1 MSGAIGGLLSSFSIR
16 PTASLVMNLDATVG
30 AMPGSNITTSASF
43 DGSTQRLS
51 TTGVLASGAAEGT
64 NMGTGNFTWECWVRA
79 TASAGYQTF
88 IDTRG
93 YSTGYSAVG
102 TDGAVFGLD
111 NLSLTPYYL
120 SDSGAGATVISST
133 ISLTVNT
140 WAHVAVVRNSGTTTL
155 YVNGVS
161 GGSGAGDTTDLSAP
175 YVNIG
180 GVANL
185 GPNYLTGQISN
196 LRMVKGTA
204 VYTAG
209 FVPPTSTLRAIA
221 GTNLLLPL
229 AATVFMDMSSNLLTI
244 TNTGTVTTT
253 AQAPTLAVATTDF
266 TGTYTITT
274 TNAGATIAYNSANGG
289 VFRKST
295 SSGADSMVLGPNYVT
310 SQSYSVFMAYK
321 ISATSPGRLLNTNSE
336 ATKDWLL
343 GAYNGYPN
351 AFYPN
356 FSVNLPGSG
365 ADIVWHFAW
374 GTWNTGSSLGQLYIA
389 TSAQPTGTSF
399 TGTSGGGGGFN
410 QLRLFSR
417 VGGSEV
423 QTADIGMIRVY
434 NGVVTLA
441 QVQSQYAAFKARFG
455 Y

>member
-1 MSGAIGGLLSSFSIR
+1 MSGIMGGLLSSYSIQT
-16 PTASLVMNLDATVG
+16 PATLVMNLDATVG

-51 TTGVLASGAAEGT
+51 TTGLLATGAAEGT
-64 NMGTGNFTWECWVRA
+64 NMGTGNFTWECWVRP
-79 TASAGYQTF
+79 TASIGYQAF

-93 YSTGYSAVG
+93 QETGYSAVE
-102 TDGAVFGLD
+102 TDGAFFGL
-111 NLSLTPYYL
+111 NNNTLFPIYY
-120 SDSGAGATVISST
+120 SSGALITSSIAVT
-133 ISLTVNT
+133 LNT
-140 WAHVAVVRNSGTTTL
+140 WTHVAVVRNSGTTTL
-155 YVNGVS
+155 YVGGVS
-161 GGSGAGDTTDLSAP
+161 GGTYADSLDLSAP

-180 GVANL
+180 GTAIGGL
-185 GPNYLTGQISN
+185 WLTGQISN

-221 GTNLLLPL
+221 GTQLLLPL
-229 AATVFMDMSSNLLTI
+229 AATVFTDMSSNLLAI
-244 TNTGTVTTT
+244 TNTGTVITT
-253 AQAPTLAVATTDF
+253 AQAPTLAAATTDF
-266 TGTYTITT
+266 TGTYAITP
-274 TNAGATIAYNSANGG
+274 TNAGATITYNSANGG

-295 SSGADSMVLGPNYVT
+295 SSGADVMILGPNYVT
-310 SQSYSVFMAYK
+310 GQSYSVFMAYK
-321 ISATSPGRLLNTNSE
+321 ISATSAGRLLNTNSE

-343 GAYNGYPN
+343 GAYNGNPN

-356 FSVNLPGSG
+356 FSVNLPSTG
-365 ADIVWHFAW
+365 ADTVWHFAW
-374 GTWNTGSSLGQLYIA
+374 GTFNTGTSLGQLYTA

-399 TGTSGGGGGFN
+399 AVTNAGGGGFN

-417 VGGSEV
+417 SAGSEV

-455 Y
+455 YQ

>member
-1 MSGAIGGLLSSFSIR
+1 MSGAIGGLLSSFNIQT
-16 PTASLVMNLDATVG
+16 PAVLVMNLDATVG

-43 DGSTQRLS
+43 DGSTQLLS
-51 TTGVLASGAAEGT
+51 TTGLLATAVGSEATGT

-79 TASAGYQTF
+79 TASTGYQTF

-111 NLSLTPYYL
+111 NNTLTPYYF
-120 SDSGAGATVISST
+120 SNSGAVITST
-133 ISLTVNT
+133 INLTLNAWT
-140 WAHVAVVRNSGTTTL
+140 YVAVVRNSGTTTL

-161 GGSGAGDTTDLSAP
+161 GGSVAGDTTNLSAP

-204 VYTAG
+204 VYTAD
-209 FVPPTSTLRAIA
+209 FVPPTTTLRVIA

-229 AATVFMDMSSNLLTI
+229 TATVFTDMSSNMLEI
-244 TNTGTVTTT
+244 TNTGTVITT
-253 AQAPTLAVATTDF
+253 AQAPTLAAATTDF
-266 TGTYTITT
+266 TGTYAITT

-295 SSGADSMVLGPNYVT
+295 SSGADSMVVGPNYVT
-310 SQSYSVFMAYK
+310 SQSYTVFMAYK
-321 ISATSPGRLLNTNSE
+321 ISATSPGRLLNTASE
-336 ATKDWLL
+336 AVKDWLL
-343 GAYNGYPN
+343 GAYSGNPN

-365 ADIVWHFAW
+365 ADTVWHFAW

-417 VGGSEV
+417 AGGTEV

>member
-51 TTGVLASGAAEGT
+51 TTGSLATGITEGT

-79 TASAGYQTF
+79 TANVGYGTF

-93 YSTGYSAVG
+93 SKTGYSAVD
-102 TDGAVFGLD
+102 TDGVYFGLD
-111 NLSLTPYYL
+111 NNTLYPTYFQSTALIT
-120 SDSGAGATVISST
+120 SS
-133 ISLTVNT
+133 IALTVNT
-140 WAHVAVVRNSGTTTL
+140 WTHVAVIRNSGTTTL
-155 YVNGVS
+155 YVGGVS
-161 GGSGAGDTTDLSAP
+161 GGTYVDNLDLSAP

-180 GVANL
+180 GGAT
-185 GPNYLTGQISN
+185 YSDDFAGQISN

-209 FVPPTSTLRAIA
+209 FVPPTTTLRAIA

-229 AATVFMDMSSNLLTI
+229 TATVFTDMSSNLLAI
-244 TNTGTVTTT
+244 TNTGTVITT
-253 AQAPTLAVATTDF
+253 AQAPTLAAATTDF

-274 TNAGATIAYNSANGG
+274 TNAGATIAYSSANGG

-295 SSGADSMVLGPNYVT
+295 SLGTDSMIVGPNYVT
-310 SQSYSVFMAYK
+310 SQSYTVFMAYK
-321 ISATSPGRLLNTNSE
+321 ISATSAGRLLNTNSE
-336 ATKDWLL
+336 ASKDWLF
-343 GAYNGYPN
+343 GAYNGYPK

-365 ADIVWHFAW
+365 ADTVWHFAW
-374 GTWNTGSSLGQLYIA
+374 GTFNTGTSLGQLYTA
-389 TSAQPTGTSF
+389 TSTQPTSTSF
-399 TGTSGGGGGFN
+399 TGTNSGGGGFN

-417 VGGSEV
+417 SGGVEV

>member
-1 MSGAIGGLLSSFSIR
+1 MSGLLSSYNIQT
-16 PTASLVMNLDATVG
+16 PAALVMNLDATVG

-51 TTGVLASGAAEGT
+51 TTGLLATAVGSESTGT

-79 TASAGYQTF
+79 TASVGYGTF

-93 YSTGYSAVG
+93 SKTGYSAVD
-102 TDGAVFGLD
+102 TDGVYFGLD
-111 NLSLTPYYL
+111 NNTLYPTYFQSTALIT
-120 SDSGAGATVISST
+120 SS
-133 ISLTVNT
+133 IALTVNT
-140 WAHVAVVRNSGTTTL
+140 WTHVAVVRNSGTTTL
-155 YVNGVS
+155 YVGGVS
-161 GGSGAGDTTDLSAP
+161 GGTYVDSLDLSAP

-180 GVANL
+180 GGAVSSDDF
-185 GPNYLTGQISN
+185 TGQISN
-196 LRMVKGTA
+196 LRMIKGTA
-204 VYTAG
+204 VYTAD
-209 FVPPTSTLRAIA
+209 FVPPTTTLRAIA

-229 AATVFMDMSSNLLTI
+229 TATVFTDMSSNMLAI
-244 TNTGTVTTT
+244 TNTGTVITT

-295 SSGADSMVLGPNYVT
+295 SSGADFMVLGPNYVT

-321 ISATSPGRLLNTNSE
+321 LSATSAGRLLNTQSE
-336 ATKDWLL
+336 ASKDWLL
-343 GAYNGYPN
+343 GAYSGNPN
-351 AFYPN
+351 SFYPN

-365 ADIVWHFAW
+365 ADTVWHFAW
-374 GTWNTGSSLGQLYIA
+374 GTFNTGSSLGQLYIA

-417 VGGSEV
+417 AGGTEV

>member
-1 MSGAIGGLLSSFSIR
+1 MGGLLSSYSIQT
-16 PTASLVMNLDATVG
+16 PATLVMNLDATVG

-51 TTGVLASGAAEGT
+51 TTGLLATGAAEGT
-64 NMGTGNFTWECWVRA
+64 NMGTGNFTWECWVRP
-79 TASAGYQTF
+79 TASIGYQAF

-93 YSTGYSAVG
+93 QETGYSAVE
-102 TDGAVFGLD
+102 TDGAFFGL
-111 NLSLTPYYL
+111 NNNTLFPIYY
-120 SDSGAGATVISST
+120 SSGALITSSIAVT
-133 ISLTVNT
+133 LNT
-140 WAHVAVVRNSGTTTL
+140 WTHVAVVRNSGTTTL
-155 YVNGVS
+155 YVGGVS
-161 GGSGAGDTTDLSAP
+161 GGTYADSLDLSAP

-180 GVANL
+180 GTAIGGL
-185 GPNYLTGQISN
+185 WLTGQISN

-221 GTNLLLPL
+221 GTQLLLPL
-229 AATVFMDMSSNLLTI
+229 AATVFTDMSSNLLAI
-244 TNTGTVTTT
+244 TNTGTVITT
-253 AQAPTLAVATTDF
+253 AQAPTLAAATTDF
-266 TGTYTITT
+266 TGTYAITT
-274 TNAGATIAYNSANGG
+274 TNAGATITYNSANGG

-295 SSGADSMVLGPNYVT
+295 SSGADVMILGPNYVT
-310 SQSYSVFMAYK
+310 GQSYSVFMAYK
-321 ISATSPGRLLNTNSE
+321 ISATSAGRLLNTNSE

-343 GAYNGYPN
+343 GAYNGNPN

-356 FSVNLPGSG
+356 FSVNLPSTG
-365 ADIVWHFAW
+365 ADTVWHFAW
-374 GTWNTGSSLGQLYIA
+374 GTFNTGTSLGQLYTA

-399 TGTSGGGGGFN
+399 AVTNAGGGGFN

-417 VGGSEV
+417 SAGSEV

>member
-1 MSGAIGGLLSSFSIR
+1 MSGLLSSYNIQT
-16 PTASLVMNLDATVG
+16 PAALVMNLDATVG

-51 TTGVLASGAAEGT
+51 TTGLLATGAAEGT
-64 NMGTGNFTWECWVRA
+64 NMGTGNFTWECWVRP
-79 TASAGYQTF
+79 TASTGYQVF

-93 YSTGYSAVG
+93 QETGYSAVE
-102 TDGAVFGLD
+102 TDGAFFGL
-111 NLSLTPYYL
+111 NNNTLFPIYY
-120 SDSGAGATVISST
+120 SSGALITSSIAVT
-133 ISLTVNT
+133 LNT
-140 WAHVAVVRNSGTTTL
+140 WTHVAVVRNSGTTTL
-155 YVNGVS
+155 YVGGVS
-161 GGSGAGDTTDLSAP
+161 GGTYADSLDLSAP

-180 GVANL
+180 GTAIGGL
-185 GPNYLTGQISN
+185 WLTGQISN

-209 FVPPTSTLRAIA
+209 FVPPTTTLRAIA

-229 AATVFMDMSSNLLTI
+229 TATVFTDMSSNLLAI
-244 TNTGTVTTT
+244 TNTGTVITT
-253 AQAPTLAVATTDF
+253 AQAPTLAAATTDF
-266 TGTYTITT
+266 TGTYAITT

-295 SSGADSMVLGPNYVT
+295 SSGADVMILGPNYVT
-310 SQSYSVFMAYK
+310 GQSYTVFMAYK
-321 ISATSPGRLLNTNSE
+321 ISATSAGRLLNTNSE

-343 GAYNGYPN
+343 GAYNGYPK

-365 ADIVWHFAW
+365 ADTVWHFSW
-374 GTWNTGSSLGQLYIA
+374 GTFNTGSSLGQLYTA
-389 TSAQPTGTSF
+389 TSAQPTSTSF
-399 TGTSGGGGGFN
+399 TGTNSGGGGFN

-417 VGGSEV
+417 SGGVEV

>member
-43 DGSTQRLS
+43 NGSTQRLS
-51 TTGVLASGAAEGT
+51 TTGAAGTTTGT
-64 NMGTGNFTWECWVRA
+64 NMGTGSFTWECWVRP
-79 TASAGYQTF
+79 TASVGYQTF

-93 YSTGYSAVG
+93 SKTGYSAVD
-102 TDGAVFGLD
+102 TDGVYFGMDNNTLYPVYFQSSALITSSIAV
-111 NLSLTPYYL
+111 
-120 SDSGAGATVISST
+120 
-133 ISLTVNT
+133 TVNT

-161 GGSGAGDTTDLSAP
+161 GGTYADSLDLSAP

-180 GVANL
+180 GGGDASDDFA
-185 GPNYLTGQISN
+185 GQISN

-209 FVPPTSTLRAIA
+209 FVPPTTTLRAVA
-221 GTNLLLPL
+221 GTQLLLPL
-229 AATVFMDMSSNLLTI
+229 AATVFTDMSSNLLAI
-244 TNTGTVTTT
+244 TNTGTVITT
-253 AQAPTLAVATTDF
+253 AQAPTLAAATTDF

-274 TNAGATIAYNSANGG
+274 ANAGASIAYNSANGG

-295 SSGADSMVLGPNYVT
+295 SSGTDSMVVGPNYVT
-310 SQSYSVFMAYK
+310 GQSYTVFMAYK
-321 ISATSPGRLLNTNSE
+321 ISATSAGRLLNTQSE
-336 ATKDWLL
+336 ASKDWLL
-343 GAYNGYPN
+343 GAYNGNPK

-365 ADIVWHFAW
+365 ADTVWNFSW
-374 GTWNTGSSLGQLYIA
+374 GTFNTGTSLGQLYTA
-389 TSAQPTGTSF
+389 TSTQPISTSF
-399 TGTSGGGGGFN
+399 TGTNSGGGGFN

-417 VGGSEV
+417 SGGVEV

>member
-1 MSGAIGGLLSSFSIR
+1 MSGIMGGLLSSYSIQT
-16 PTASLVMNLDATVG
+16 PATLVMNLDATVG

-51 TTGVLASGAAEGT
+51 TTGLLATGAAEGT
-64 NMGTGNFTWECWVRA
+64 NMGTGNFTWECWVRP
-79 TASAGYQTF
+79 TASIGYQAF

-93 YSTGYSAVG
+93 QETGYSAVE
-102 TDGAVFGLD
+102 TDGAFFGL
-111 NLSLTPYYL
+111 NNNTLFPIYY
-120 SDSGAGATVISST
+120 SSGALITSSIAVT
-133 ISLTVNT
+133 LNT
-140 WAHVAVVRNSGTTTL
+140 WTHVAVVRNSGTTTL
-155 YVNGVS
+155 YVGGVS
-161 GGSGAGDTTDLSAP
+161 GGTYADSLDLSAP

-180 GVANL
+180 GTAIGGL
-185 GPNYLTGQISN
+185 WLTGQISN

-221 GTNLLLPL
+221 GTQLLLPL
-229 AATVFMDMSSNLLTI
+229 AATVFTDMSSNLLAI
-244 TNTGTVTTT
+244 TNTGTVITT
-253 AQAPTLAVATTDF
+253 AQAPTLAAATTDF
-266 TGTYTITT
+266 TGTYAITT
-274 TNAGATIAYNSANGG
+274 TNAGATITYNSANGG

-295 SSGADSMVLGPNYVT
+295 SSGADVMILGPNYVT
-310 SQSYSVFMAYK
+310 GQSYSVFMAYK
-321 ISATSPGRLLNTNSE
+321 ISATSAGRLLNTNSE

-343 GAYNGYPN
+343 GAYNGNPN

-356 FSVNLPGSG
+356 FSVNLPSTG
-365 ADIVWHFAW
+365 ADTVWHFAW
-374 GTWNTGSSLGQLYIA
+374 GTFNTGTSLGQLYTA

-399 TGTSGGGGGFN
+399 AVTNAGGGGFN

-417 VGGSEV
+417 SAGSEV